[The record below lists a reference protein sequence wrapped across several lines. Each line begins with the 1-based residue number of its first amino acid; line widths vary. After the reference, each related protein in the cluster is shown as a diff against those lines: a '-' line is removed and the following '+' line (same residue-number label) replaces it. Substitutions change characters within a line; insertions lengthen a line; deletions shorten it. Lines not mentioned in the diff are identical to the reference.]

1 MTVLLVKTLDRCGI
15 IDESNNDF
23 SVFRIPAAV
32 NKDIITVHDACIDH
46 RSTVYLQ
53 DKRLAAR
60 YVLCRYREIALNVLF
75 GENRLSCGNAA
86 DNGKRGCLGAQHLEI
101 VITNLDCTR
110 LRRISSNVP
119 ALLESGQMRMY
130 RRGGLQMNRFT
141 NLTNRRRIALLHNLI
156 FDIFQNLC
164 LLIGNGSLGH
174 NVSSLSFSSII
185 KLIPGN
191 GKRFSKICSCSVLTG
206 ECVFGIIANIRNEQ
220 MFLIGDTGSDGK

>member
-1 MTVLLVKTLDRCGI
+1 M
-15 IDESNNDF
+15 
-23 SVFRIPAAV
+23 
-32 NKDIITVHDACIDH
+32 
-46 RSTVYLQ
+46 YLQ

-60 YVLCRYREIALNVLF
+60 HILCRYREIALNVLF

-86 DNGKRGCLGAQHLEI
+86 DNGKRGCLGAKHLEI
-101 VITNLDCTR
+101 VVTNLDCTR

-174 NVSSLSFSSII
+174 NVSSLSFSF
-185 KLIPGN
+185 LLGWY
-191 GKRFSKICSCSVLTG
+191 VL
-206 ECVFGIIANIRNEQ
+206 
-220 MFLIGDTGSDGK
+220 